1 MKYIASTEDRSFEI
15 EINEEGEVIANGE
28 RLTVDFQSVT
38 NQPVYSMI
46 LNGRSFEASVYT
58 RTAHLEVLLQ
68 GQLFQVDVEEE
79 RQKRLRES
87 TGGVS
92 IQEGEFNLKAPMP
105 GMIVAVPVEDGQVV
119 ELGQNLVILE
129 SMKMQNE
136 LKAPRAGTVS
146 RVRVKVGD
154 NVDQQQVLLTLS

>member
-1 MKYIASTEDRSFEI
+1 MKYIASIEDRSFEI
-15 EINEEGEVIANGE
+15 DINEEGEVIANGE
-28 RLTVDFQSVT
+28 RLTVDFQSVAD
-38 NQPVYSMI
+38 QPVYSMI
-46 LNGRSFEASVYT
+46 LNGRSYEASVYSSAT
-58 RTAHLEVLLQ
+58 HLEVLVQ
-68 GQLFQVDVEEE
+68 GQLFQVNVEEE

-92 IQEGEFNLKAPMP
+92 LQEGEFNLKAPMP
-105 GMIVAVPVEDGQVV
+105 GMIVAVPVEDGQAV
-119 ELGQNLVILE
+119 EQGENLVILE

-146 RVRVKVGD
+146 RVRVKIGD